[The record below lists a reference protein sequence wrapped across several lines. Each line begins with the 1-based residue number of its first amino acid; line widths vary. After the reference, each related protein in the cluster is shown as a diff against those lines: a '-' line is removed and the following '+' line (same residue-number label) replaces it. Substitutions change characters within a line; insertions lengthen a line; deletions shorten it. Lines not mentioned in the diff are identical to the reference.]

1 MRANNKSGNRLIALD
16 VMRGIT
22 VAGMILVNNPGSWGH
37 IYAPL
42 EHAEWIGLTP
52 TDLVFPFFM
61 FIMGVSTSMSLR
73 KYDCKFSSQAFMK
86 ILRRAVLL
94 VLVGWA
100 LSWMSR
106 TWYRLQSSEYS
117 FLDSIINFENMRY
130 LGVFPRLGICYF
142 VTATLALALSEK
154 WLKWIAVA
162 ILGFYTV
169 LLFVGHG
176 FEFSSDNII
185 SVVDRAVLGERHMYT
200 DTVGDTQM
208 KFDPEGLLSTLPSI
222 AHCIIGYLCGT
233 MLIRIKD
240 NTERSYNLFITGFVL
255 TAIGFL
261 LSYGCP
267 ISKKI
272 WSPTFVFTT
281 CGLASSLFALLI
293 WLIDIKG
300 KNGSWCLYFKVFGI
314 NPLSLYVLST
324 ILAIA
329 MMRIKVAYDLLTNIN
344 MSLQGYIYQKFVI
357 LCCGDKTLASL
368 IFALLFVMLN
378 WSVGYILYKKKII
391 VKL

>member
-1 MRANNKSGNRLIALD
+1 MNQNTKSGNRLTALD

-73 KYDCKFSSQAFMK
+73 KYEYRFSSQAFLK

-94 VLVGWA
+94 VLIGWA

-106 TWYRLQSSEYS
+106 TWYRLQSGEYC
-117 FLDSIINFENMRY
+117 FIDSVINFENMRY

-142 VTATLALALSEK
+142 ATATLALAMSEK
-154 WLKWIAVA
+154 WLRWVAVA
-162 ILGFYTV
+162 ILGGYTI
-169 LLFVGHG
+169 LLFACHG
-176 FEFSSDNII
+176 FDFSQDNII
-185 SVVDRAVLGERHMYT
+185 SVVDRAILGEKHMYT
-200 DTVGDTQM
+200 DTVGETSM

-222 AHCIIGYLCGT
+222 VHCIIGYLCGM
-233 MLIRIKD
+233 MLMRVKD
-240 NTERSYNLFITGFVL
+240 NTMRSYNLFIVGFVL
-255 TAIGFL
+255 TAAGFL

-281 CGLASSLFALLI
+281 CGLASSLLALLI
-293 WLIDIKG
+293 WALDIKG
-300 KNGSWCLYFKVFGI
+300 RQGAWSEFFRVFGI

-324 ILAIA
+324 ILAVSMI
-329 MMRIKVAYDLLTNIN
+329 RITVGYDSLTNIN
-344 MSLQGYIYQKFVI
+344 TSLQGFIYQKLVI
-357 LCCGDKTLASL
+357 LCCSDKTLASF
-368 IFALLFVMLN
+368 IFAMLFVLLN
-378 WSVGYILYKKKII
+378 WSVGYVLYKKKII

>member
-1 MRANNKSGNRLIALD
+1 MTANSKSSNRLIALD

-42 EHAEWIGLTP
+42 EHAEWLGLTP

-73 KYDCKFSSQAFMK
+73 KYDFRFSSGAFLK

-94 VLVGWA
+94 VLIGWA
-100 LSWMSR
+100 VSWISR
-106 TWYRLQSSEYS
+106 TWYRLQSGDYS
-117 FLDSIINFENMRY
+117 FFDSIVNFENMRF

-142 VTATLALALSEK
+142 ATATLALLLSRK
-154 WLKWIAVA
+154 WLKWVVAA
-162 ILGFYTV
+162 ILGVYTIM
-169 LLFVGHG
+169 LFVGHG

-200 DTVGDTQM
+200 ETVGDTEL

-222 AHCIIGYLCGT
+222 AHCIIGCLCGM
-233 MLIRIKD
+233 MLLRVYD
-240 NTERSYNLFITGFVL
+240 NTARSYNLFILGFVL
-255 TAIGFL
+255 TAAGFL

-281 CGLASSLFALLI
+281 CGLASSLLAMLV

-300 KNGSWCLYFKVFGI
+300 KNGSWCVYFRVFGI

-324 ILAIA
+324 LLAIA
-329 MMRIKVAYDLLTNIN
+329 MIRIKAGYDSLTNISI
-344 MSLQGYIYQKFVI
+344 SLQGFFYQKLVI

-378 WSVGYILYKKKII
+378 WGVGYILYKKKII